1 MSGKAPTFNTEVVKA
16 LLSQHFSQTNTKL
29 GKPAAE
35 AAANFVQLFT
45 TEAFNR
51 AAKLAKRE
59 AAAGAA
65 GDDAF
70 DDDESHGFMSVGAS
84 VGEHGALLAGGS
96 TQPRDVTVTPD
107 HIRRILP
114 ALLLDF

>member
-1 MSGKAPTFNTEVVKA
+1 
-16 LLSQHFSQTNTKL
+16 
-29 GKPAAE
+29 
-35 AAANFVQLFT
+35 
-45 TEAFNR
+45 
-51 AAKLAKRE
+51 
-59 AAAGAA
+59 
-65 GDDAF
+65 
-70 DDDESHGFMSVGAS
+70 MSVGAS